1 MFFRFYFLKEN
12 NIFVSSFAGEKLCKC
27 NEKKAEQINELI
39 PMVQWYHHR
48 VFVKVEPLQCHP
60 QILIWNLKRTLQS
73 LPNLLPLWLGWMW
86 YLKMMPLVINQWE
99 MVEVFHDIIV
109 FFCCWKD
116 CRKCYFFFYK
126 NACFSLGVPRRDTIK
141 ESITLTMS
149 RLISWSEQIASGM
162 VYLSSKKVVHGDL
175 ACR

>member
-1 MFFRFYFLKEN
+1 MSFHRYLHCKIFKSSSTFVHKNIIMFFRFYFLKEN

-99 MVEVFHDIIV
+99 MVEVFYVIIV
-109 FFCCWKD
+109 FFFSWKD
-116 CRKCYFFFYK
+116 CSKYYFFF
-126 NACFSLGVPRRDTIK
+126 LIK
-141 ESITLTMS
+141 MY
-149 RLISWSEQIASGM
+149 
-162 VYLSSKKVVHGDL
+162 VFD
-175 ACR
+175 